1 MNYSPITEND
11 REEMLK
17 RIGVRSINDLIMHLK
32 PLLNEKLYLSKPMS
46 ELELLEHMRNISQK
60 N

>member
-17 RIGVRSINDLIMHLK
+17 RIGVRSINDLIMDLK
-32 PLLNEKLYLSKPMS
+32 PPLNEKLDLSEPMS
-46 ELELLEHMRNISQK
+46 ELELMEHMRII
-60 N
+60 